1 MPATEHTEH
10 IEEETLA
17 QLRDEVRRLRE
28 QQEQLRD
35 ALKSNGDSNGQPV
48 QDKPAETKPDAK
60 QEIKGDEKKSEQP
73 KPLKDRARG
82 FIRRHPLAIPLGA
95 VLLVAV
101 LIGGLF
107 LLRYFHSYES
117 TDDAQID
124 GHLDPIGARI
134 AGTIIAVHVENDQ
147 FVNAGEVIVELD
159 PRDYQVALEQ
169 ARANYLQA
177 LQQVTSENPN
187 VPITVTSTETT
198 VSSSEADVTSAQAGI
213 AAAQQDYDAKL
224 ASVREAEAQ
233 NVKAQ
238 TDVKR
243 YTLLVDKDEIS
254 RQQYDAAI
262 ATAKSQEAT
271 VEAARASAD
280 AARKIVD
287 QRRAQLAQVQTRL
300 NEARTNAPRQV
311 AIRRSDI
318 AARQAAAAAAKAQ
331 LDQAELNLSYTK
343 IVAPVSGVVTSKT
356 AEVGGRVQPGDQLLS
371 ISQVE
376 DIWVTANFKETQLER
391 MHPGQSVKIHV
402 DAFNADYEGY
412 VADLPGASGE
422 RTSLLPPENAT
433 GNFVKVVQRLPVRI
447 RFKPGQNSDHRL
459 RLGMSVEPKV
469 WL

>member
-1 MPATEHTEH
+1 
-10 IEEETLA
+10 
-17 QLRDEVRRLRE
+17 LRDEVRRLRE

-35 ALKSNGDSNGQPV
+35 ALKSSGQPSNGQPV
-48 QDKPAETKPDAK
+48 TDKPAEAAPET
-60 QEIKGDEKKSEQP
+60 KSEDKAEQKKPEPP
-73 KPLKDRARG
+73 KPPFKDRARG
-82 FIRRHPLAIPLGA
+82 FIRRHPLAIPIGA
-95 VLLVAV
+95 VLLIAV
-101 LIGGLF
+101 LIGGFF
-107 LLRYFHSYES
+107 LLRYFNSYES

-147 FVNAGEVIVELD
+147 FVNAGEVVAELD

-169 ARANYLQA
+169 ARANYRQA
-177 LQQVTSENPN
+177 LQVLTSENPN
-187 VPITVTSTETT
+187 VPITLTSTQTT
-198 VSSSEADVTSAQAGI
+198 VASSEADVVSAQAGV

-224 ASVREAEAQ
+224 ASIREAQAQ
-233 NVKAQ
+233 NAKAQ
-238 TDVKR
+238 SDLKR
-243 YTLLVDKDEIS
+243 YTLLVGKDEIS
-254 RQQYDAAI
+254 RQQYDAAL
-262 ATAKSQEAT
+262 AAAKSQEAT
-271 VEAARASAD
+271 VEASRASAE
-280 AARKIVD
+280 ASRKALD
-287 QRRAQLAQVQTRL
+287 QRRAQLGQTQTKL
-300 NEARTNAPRQV
+300 NEARVNAPRQV

-371 ISQVE
+371 ISQVD

-391 MHPGQSVKIHV
+391 MRPGQSVTIHV
-402 DAFNADYEGY
+402 DAFDADYQGY

-447 RFKPGQNSDHRL
+447 RFKAGQNSDHRL